1 VVAGVVLVLALAGAA
16 IWVNRDNLG
25 FGSADPTGPPSNAAG
40 ASAPALP
47 PDEQCTDAIQAND
60 RWVCITQA
68 FVDDTKF
75 VVEYEA
81 QWRGAAPRNVGGFH
95 LHIYG
100 GDGTNPP
107 ASRMG
112 FQSDDPG
119 RFYLEDKAPSVR
131 AVTGS
136 NYREI
141 IADNPKVCARIA
153 AADDHLVKD
162 KQGGYETGNCV
173 TIQDRR

>member
-1 VVAGVVLVLALAGAA
+1 VVAVLALAGAA

-25 FGSADPTGPPSNAAG
+25 LGGADPTTPPANTGAAT
-40 ASAPALP
+40 APALP
-47 PDEQCTDAIQAND
+47 PDEQCTEAIQAND

-75 VVEYEA
+75 VVEYTAE
-81 QWRGAAPRNVGGFH
+81 WRGATPQNTGGFH

-112 FQSDDPG
+112 YQSDQPG

-131 AVTGS
+131 SVTGG
-136 NYREI
+136 NYLEI
-141 IADNPKVCARIA
+141 IGDNPKVCARISD
-153 AADDHLVKD
+153 AADILVKD
-162 KQGGYETGNCV
+162 KEGGYETGNCV